1 MADREITYKV
11 ENVVASVT
19 LDDKIDLNKLS
30 SNIAEAEYDPSQF
43 PGLVLRLQKPK
54 AAILVF
60 NTGRMVVTGLRS
72 EDDAP
77 EVVSKIIDRI
87 RSAGIEI
94 KSKPKIQVQNIV
106 ASGNLGAKLD
116 LEVASITLE
125 DALYEPEQ
133 FPGLIY
139 RAKYPK
145 VVFLLFSSGRIVCTG
160 AKKETDV
167 QEAVKKLDKVLQELE
182 IYA

>member
-1 MADREITYKV
+1 MGDREITYKV

-19 LDDKIDLNKLS
+19 LNDKIDLNKLS

-43 PGLVLRLQKPK
+43 PGLVLRLKEPK

-77 EVVSKIIDRI
+77 EVVSKIIEKI
-87 RSAGIEI
+87 KNAGIEI

-116 LEVASITLE
+116 LEAASITLE

-133 FPGLIY
+133 FPGLIF

-167 QEAVKKLDKVLQELE
+167 QEAVNKLDKILTDLE

>member
-1 MADREITYKV
+1 MSEREITYKV

-19 LDDKIDLNKLS
+19 LNDKIDLNKLS

-43 PGLVLRLQKPK
+43 PGLVLRLNEPK

-72 EDDAP
+72 EDNAP

-87 RSAGIEI
+87 RKAGIEI

-116 LEVASITLE
+116 LEVASVTLE

-167 QEAVKKLDKVLQELE
+167 QEAVNKLDKVLQDLE

>member
-1 MADREITYKV
+1 MSKKITYKV

-19 LDDKIDLNKLS
+19 LKDKIDLNKLA
-30 SNIAEAEYDPSQF
+30 SNCAEAEYDPSQF
-43 PGLVLRLQKPK
+43 PGLVLRLKEPK

-72 EDDAP
+72 EEDALK
-77 EVVSKIIDRI
+77 VVNKVIEIIRN
-87 RSAGIEI
+87 AGIDI
-94 KSKPKIQVQNIV
+94 KSEPKIQVQNIV
-106 ASGNLGAKLD
+106 ASGNLGASLD
-116 LEVASITLE
+116 LELASVTLE

-139 RAKYPK
+139 RARDPK

-167 QEAVKKLDKVLQELE
+167 QEAVAKLDKTLRELE
-182 IYA
+182 IYT